1 MAKEKKKTLLSTGTV
16 AVNRRARHDYAIEE
30 EFEAGI
36 VLTGTEVK
44 SLRSGT
50 VNLSDA
56 YAAPKGNAVL
66 LHNLHIG
73 EYANAPQRLQHEPK
87 RIRPLLLHKREVARL
102 AGAVQRDGLTLIPL
116 RLYFNNRGI
125 AKIAL
130 GLGRGKKQIDK
141 RQDIKKRDWDRRKAA
156 ILRREG

>member
-1 MAKEKKKTLLSTGTV
+1 MAKDTKKTLLSTGTV
-16 AVNRRARHDYAIEE
+16 AVNRRARRDYAIEE

-56 YAAPKGNAVL
+56 YAAPKGNACL
-66 LHNLHIG
+66 LHNLHISQ
-73 EYANAPQRLQHEPK
+73 YPNAPRRSQHEPK
-87 RIRPLLLHKREVARL
+87 RIRPLLLHKQEIARMT
-102 AGAVQRDGLTLIPL
+102 GAVQRDGLTLVPL

-125 AKIAL
+125 AKLAI
-130 GLGRGKKQIDK
+130 GLGRGKKQIDR
-141 RQDIKKRDWDRRKAA
+141 RQDIKKRDWHRRKTA